1 MDRECHYVTMQECHA
16 CMMYNLV
23 ETGGDAT
30 GNTPTKLFLHALTN
44 RE

>member
-1 MDRECHYVTMQECHA
+1 MINYVTMQECHA
-16 CMMYNLV
+16 YRMYNLF

-30 GNTPTKLFLHALTN
+30 GNTSTKLFLHALTN